1 MMGGWEVEGR
11 VTAPGDTLQIVA
23 MGLGPA
29 EMFAFTGIPIRR
41 GRTFSAPGADE
52 IIINESLARRLWP
65 NGDALGARVRRSHD
79 QWRTVVGIVG
89 DVRLPGKEAA
99 NPQLNYDLQVYLPA
113 PSVPS
118 FIANLMV
125 RSDLPLASLTA
136 GLQKALHDA
145 HPGLKLGEV
154 TAADAVIEKSFAT
167 QRFVLTL
174 LGTFA
179 LLAVALA
186 AIGLHAVISYD
197 VVRRTREIGVRVAL
211 GAQSRDVTTLVI
223 GRSLRVAAVGVLI
236 GVGGAIAAA
245 QALRALLYGVR
256 PADPMTLSVVGIA
269 LLGIAILATY
279 APARRAAKL
288 DPVEALRAD

>member
-1 MMGGWEVEGR
+1 
-11 VTAPGDTLQIVA
+11 

-29 EMFAFTGIPIRR
+29 EMFAFAGIPIRR
-41 GRTFSAPGADE
+41 GRTFSAPSADE

-79 QWRTVVGIVG
+79 RWRTVVGIVG

-136 GLQKALHDA
+136 GLEKTLHDA
-145 HPGLKLGEV
+145 HPALKLGQV

-167 QRFVLTL
+167 QRFVLNL

-179 LLAVALA
+179 LLAVVLA

-197 VVRRTREIGVRVAL
+197 VARRTREIGVRVAL
-211 GAQSRDVTTLVI
+211 GAQSSDVTTLVI
-223 GRSLRVAAVGVLI
+223 GRSLRVAGVGVLV
-236 GVGGAIAAA
+236 GVGGAVAAA

-256 PADPMTLSVVGIA
+256 PADPVTLSVVGIA
-269 LLGIAILATY
+269 LLGIAIVATY